1 MSEKQKFPT
10 SYSVIR
16 FQDCDPLSHLNNGM
30 YFDYFM
36 NAREDH
42 LLEFYGLHIYERLQ
56 TSGKSW
62 VVRKSEII
70 YKRPAYLM
78 EKVLIRSH
86 VTNYSLKHIE
96 VEMAMFDESGMK
108 LKALMRSV
116 FIPFDLKENKSSEHD
131 AELMDLL
138 KDIWVEGMPDR
149 LEERLSQIEGKLS

>member
-1 MSEKQKFPT
+1 M
-10 SYSVIR
+10 
-16 FQDCDPLSHLNNGM
+16 SHLNNGM

-42 LLEFYGLHIYERLQ
+42 LLEFYGLNIYDRLRI
-56 TSGKSW
+56 SDKSW

-70 YKRPAYLM
+70 YKRPAFLM

-96 VEMAMFDESGMK
+96 VEMAMFDEPGEK

-116 FIPFDLKENKSSEHD
+116 FIPFDFKMNKTSEHD
-131 AELMDLL
+131 AELMELL
-138 KDIWVEGMPDR
+138 NSIRVEGLTDN